1 MDLRLEIYLKISASW
16 NKIKFVI
23 YKSTRGQNVINSY
36 FLILT

>member
-1 MDLRLEIYLKISASW
+1 MDLWLEIYLKISAGW

-23 YKSTRGQNVINSY
+23 YNSTYGQYMINLY